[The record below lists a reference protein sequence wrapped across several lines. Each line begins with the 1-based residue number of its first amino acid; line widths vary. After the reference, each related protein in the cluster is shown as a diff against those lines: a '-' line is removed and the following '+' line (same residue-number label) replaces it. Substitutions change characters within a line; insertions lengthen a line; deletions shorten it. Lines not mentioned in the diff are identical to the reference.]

1 MRTKLDLDLEA
12 KQKELSEQV
21 ASKGAEFGS
30 EVKKFNEML
39 SSGIERVTEVR
50 EELDEQKSK
59 TGLICSSQQQQCS
72 LLNLYIIQRE
82 QRGGGEGCEASHAV
96 VTIPFAL

>member
-12 KQKELSEQV
+12 KQKELAEQV
-21 ASKGAEFGS
+21 ANKGAEFSS

-50 EELDEQKSK
+50 EELEEQKSK
-59 TGLICSSQQQQCS
+59 TGEWSVETSKQAAMYMYMYDVL
-72 LLNLYIIQRE
+72 
-82 QRGGGEGCEASHAV
+82 
-96 VTIPFAL
+96 